1 MNTNQLIT
9 KEEYELLKSNPD
21 KLNEL
26 ASSDHFKKE
35 LKGLLSLNPE
45 QLWPIRIIKKI
56 DELLEA
62 TMVDK
67 FWNEIPDNQSQL
79 KALELLLKVQWMDV
93 GWWRVN
99 LIFNM
104 PAPNEPMRY

>member
-1 MNTNQLIT
+1 
-9 KEEYELLKSNPD
+9 
-21 KLNEL
+21 
-26 ASSDHFKKE
+26 
-35 LKGLLSLNPE
+35 
-45 QLWPIRIIKKI
+45 
-56 DELLEA
+56 
-62 TMVDK
+62 MVDK

-104 PAPNEPMRY
+104 PPPNEPMRY